1 MLLQLHLFA
10 SQIRLNQKGQVWL
23 IRYCAA
29 VSHFQLSN
37 FTIFFARLV
46 KSITIIYN
54 WVTTV

>member
-46 KSITIIYN
+46 KSITIYN